1 MIFVMAKAE
10 KIRDKR
16 LISVMFII
24 IARFFL
30 ALILSM
36 MPIFLGLKKESYV
49 FPLIFFNLI
58 MQFLWAIISM
68 RSYFNEI
75 KNLTIQNTKNR

>member
-36 MPIFLGLKKESYV
+36 MPIFFGLKKESYV
-49 FPLIFFNLI
+49 FPLIIFNLI

>member
-1 MIFVMAKAE
+1 MAKAE

-24 IARFFL
+24 IARFVL
-30 ALILSM
+30 ALLLSM
-36 MPIFLGLKKESYV
+36 LPIFFGLKNESYV
-49 FPLIFFNLI
+49 VPFVLLNFII
-58 MQFLWAIISM
+58 QFMIAIISM

-75 KNLTIQNTKNR
+75 KNIVSEEIKNK